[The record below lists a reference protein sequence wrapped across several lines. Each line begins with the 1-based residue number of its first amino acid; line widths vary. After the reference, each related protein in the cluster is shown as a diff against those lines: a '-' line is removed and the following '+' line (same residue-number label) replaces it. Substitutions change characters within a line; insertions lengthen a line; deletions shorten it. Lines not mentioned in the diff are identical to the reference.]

1 MNQRQNPLFWSF
13 GVGTWAGVN
22 LRISWFMPLLLGGL
36 LFQFGLKLGG
46 SLFGILFVSVLL
58 HEIAHVLAARAT
70 DGSGDEILMW
80 PLGGLAFVDASSPRT
95 QVLIAA
101 AGPLANLLLCGLF
114 LPAVLASGLGSPV
127 FNPLELP
134 FTAETIKETQEG
146 VHAFGQHLV
155 SDLQVLTFWFNW
167 VSFLVNLIPAYPLD
181 GGRILHSLLAT
192 RMGTGMGAEVALR
205 CGIGVGLVL
214 MILGLV
220 FSKVLLCLAFVI
232 ILLAVQEQFQIQ
244 ATESYDDSF
253 MGYDFSQGYTSLE
266 RTEAAKPERRTGLL
280 ARWFAA
286 RRAER
291 QRRQQE
297 LAAETEQQLDAILAK
312 VHERGL
318 TSLSPWEKRL
328 LKRASNRFRGRDAG
342 PE

>member
-1 MNQRQNPLFWSF
+1 MNHRQNPLFWSF
-13 GVGTWAGVN
+13 GAGTWAGVN

-36 LFQFGLKLGG
+36 LFQFGAKLGG

-58 HEIAHVLAARAT
+58 HEIAHILAARAT

-114 LPAVLASGLGSPV
+114 LPAVLASGAGAPV

-134 FTAETIKETQEG
+134 FSQES
-146 VHAFGQHLV
+146 FGLHLV
-155 SDLQVLTFWFNW
+155 SDIQVLTFWFNW
-167 VSFLVNLIPAYPLD
+167 VTFLINLIPAYPLD
-181 GGRILHSLLAT
+181 GGRILHSLLAA
-192 RMGTGMGAEVALR
+192 RMGTGMGTEVGLR
-205 CGIGVGLVL
+205 CGIAIGIVL
-214 MILGLV
+214 MIAGLV
-220 FSKVLLCLAFVI
+220 FSKILLCLAFVI

-266 RTEAAKPERRTGLL
+266 KTDAAKPERRTGLL
-280 ARWFAA
+280 ARWLADKRA
-286 RRAER
+286 RK
-291 QRRQQE
+291 QRREQE
-297 LAAETEQQLDAILAK
+297 LAAATEQQLDAILAK

-318 TSLSPWEKRL
+318 DSLSPWEKRL
-328 LKRASNRFRGRDAG
+328 LKRASNRFRSRDPG
-342 PE
+342 PDA